1 MKHLLSRP
9 AAITL
14 VVAAGVGVSGVF
26 GLSVQSNA
34 TQVTDFR
41 APLPGSSH
49 AAELRATPR
58 RSQTAAAPRPLR
70 LTIPRLGVA
79 APVRSTGV
87 ESSGTAEIPS
97 DGDDVGWY
105 KFSAT
110 PGDPNGSSVFIGHRD
125 TVAEGAGALF
135 EMDQLRQG
143 DRLLVTNR
151 DATLVYGVTARSSF
165 DKQALPAS
173 LFRTTGRH
181 VLHLITCGGAYLPES
196 GGYQENLVVTAVL
209 VRTISGPPR

>member
-1 MKHLLSRP
+1 MEP
-9 AAITL
+9 
-14 VVAAGVGVSGVF
+14 
-26 GLSVQSNA
+26 
-34 TQVTDFR
+34 
-41 APLPGSSH
+41 
-49 AAELRATPR
+49 
-58 RSQTAAAPRPLR
+58 
-70 LTIPRLGVA
+70 
-79 APVRSTGV
+79 
-87 ESSGTAEIPS
+87 SGTAEIPP

-110 PGDPNGSSVFIGHRD
+110 PGDPKGSSVFIGHRD
-125 TVAEGAGALF
+125 TIAEGPGALF

-143 DRLLVTNR
+143 DRLLVTNH

-209 VRTISGPPR
+209 LRIISGPPR